1 MKPSILSD
9 IRITNEQFWIAAII
23 TARIF
28 IQLYAVPHYGYFV
41 DEFYY
46 LACSRHPDFG
56 YVDHPP
62 LSIWLLWIV
71 RYLFG
76 ESLWAIRMPAA
87 LAGAFTVF
95 LSSRL
100 AKALD
105 GGPFATILTALVT
118 AFVPV
123 YLGINKFYSMNSFD
137 LIFWTGNV
145 LIIAKILK
153 EDQQNDLR
161 RWAGLG
167 VLLGFGL
174 LNKHSVLFLGFAF
187 ATGILLTRRR
197 WFFLKGPYL
206 ATGIAFLIFSPNL
219 VWEYMHGWPTLE
231 FMQNATAYKNY
242 FSPVDFIA
250 GQFLEMHP
258 LFAVIWI
265 SGLGA
270 LLFHHDFTEQR
281 IFAFMYVALFSLFF
295 VTGAKTYYLSPFYP
309 ILLAAGCVLFAR
321 MTGEGRIYRW
331 IVVPFIIVGGFVL
344 LPLSLPLLS
353 PQKYIDYQAVL
364 GIEPPRIEKME
375 GGKMPQHFAGM
386 FGWQELRSSVVGVY
400 RSLTPEERIAT
411 VILGANYGFAG
422 ALELERESSGLPAV
436 GSGHNNYYLWGPPP
450 TPDGVLPQ
458 VIITVGYEVERLTP
472 LCRSVEIAAIARCE
486 HCMVYRVQTPVLV
499 CREPIIPLEQ
509 FWPRLKMFI

>member
-9 IRITNEQFWIAAII
+9 IRITNEQFWVAAII

-76 ESLWAIRMPAA
+76 ESLWAIRMPAV

-137 LIFWTGNV
+137 LVFWTGGV

-153 EDQQNDLR
+153 EDQQNDMR
-161 RWAGLG
+161 HWMGLG

-197 WFFLKGPYL
+197 WLLIKGPYL
-206 ATGIAFLIFSPNL
+206 AAGIAFLIFSPNL
-219 VWEYMHGWPTLE
+219 IWEYMHGWPTLE
-231 FMQNATAYKNY
+231 FMQNATAYK
-242 FSPVDFIA
+242 
-250 GQFLEMHP
+250 
-258 LFAVIWI
+258 
-265 SGLGA
+265 
-270 LLFHHDFTEQR
+270 
-281 IFAFMYVALFSLFF
+281 
-295 VTGAKTYYLSPFYP
+295 TYYLSPFYP
-309 ILLAAGCVLFAR
+309 VLLAAGCVLFAR
-321 MTGEGRIYRW
+321 ITEERRMYRH
-331 IVVPFIIVGGFVL
+331 IVVPVIVLGGFVL

-353 PQKYIDYQAVL
+353 PQRYIDYQAVL
-364 GIEPPRIEKME
+364 GIEPPRIEKWK

-386 FGWQELRSSVVGVY
+386 FGWQELRSSVVAVY
-400 RSLTPEERIAT
+400 RSLTPEERNTT
-411 VILGANYGFAG
+411 VIIGANYGFAG
-422 ALELERESSGLPAV
+422 ALELEREKTALPPV
-436 GSGHNNYYLWGPPP
+436 GSGHNNYYLWGPPV
-450 TPDGVLPQ
+450 TINGASPQ
-458 VIITVGYEVERLTP
+458 IIISVGYEAERLTP
-472 LCRSVEIAAIARCE
+472 LCRSVETAAIVHCE
-486 HCMVYRVQTPVLV
+486 HCMAYRVQTTVLI
-499 CREPIIPLEQ
+499 CREPTVPLEQ
-509 FWPRLKMFI
+509 FWPRFKIFI